1 MERAYELYFIKVS
14 AVVHRSRR
22 VPFMGFQM
30 CENLK
35 FSLLAATIVL
45 SREDTGLMTHLPFLA
60 NLGFEGLLV
69 IRYAYGKR
77 SYMLRYFMN

>member
-1 MERAYELYFIKVS
+1 
-14 AVVHRSRR
+14 
-22 VPFMGFQM
+22 MGFQM

-35 FSLLAATIVL
+35 FSPLAATIVL
-45 SREDTGLMTHLPFLA
+45 SREDTGLMTLM
-60 NLGFEGLLV
+60 GFEGLLV